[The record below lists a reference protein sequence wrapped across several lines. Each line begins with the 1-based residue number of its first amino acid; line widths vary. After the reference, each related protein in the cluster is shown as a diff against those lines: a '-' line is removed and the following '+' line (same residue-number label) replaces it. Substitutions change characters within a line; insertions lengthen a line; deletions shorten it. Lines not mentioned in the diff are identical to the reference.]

1 MAETDAFI
9 FAALQQSGWYCLAR
23 LQEMDD
29 LADLA
34 LPDVAPSGS
43 MGVAARH
50 RMGSKLANVLKLG
63 YAGDCG
69 YNHFLYPSEKE
80 TRNILSWLAGK
91 LPRSRLEDGF
101 EEDVQVESATSGD
114 ATTAG
119 TTGEGSLLS
128 NGGLAN
134 IFSAWKRDKTMYV
147 LPNREMNGL
156 RGFQRLPL
164 QTAVVSLPWGE
175 RRDQSVGFALFEGFP
190 SDAVKP
196 TSLLEKLAAAKR
208 GAATLLQ
215 EDEFDDA
222 VNARRVGDEQQPRED
237 LEEAAATSF
246 LAPKAGEDE
255 DDDDFASI
263 NPQSFLSSA
272 LPDAPLSLNTSASPA
287 QMVADAIADGA
298 TIAEPTEPSSLEAEK
313 SRQEPPSEEEGEL
326 VLEQVQQQVDETQR
340 RLAAMRKVL
349 TRDHAALQ
357 QIQQRGLETQATGQ
371 DIQRQLATQ
380 KQLVGML
387 PQAQENMAKLEAIC
401 STNAE
406 KKEEIARQME
416 STRAPLLEEYNAL
429 EARKSNRKTR
439 GRRLIRE
446 MKTFRQE
453 MHEMTGVIHTK
464 REDVRLLE
472 KVEARQLAKRKEKAD
487 AEAEPMSRSMYT
499 NRIMD
504 IIKQVHKQKQE
515 ITKVLE
521 DIKALQKQLNSA
533 SEKLKRT
540 EAVAEDKLYS
550 AASSQKSSSASS
562 GKADAYVECYRKFAQ
577 VRE

>member
-1 MAETDAFI
+1 MVP
-9 FAALQQSGWYCLAR
+9 R
-23 LQEMDD
+23 LQEADD

-34 LPDVAPSGS
+34 LPDAAPSGS

-128 NGGLAN
+128 NGGLAS
-134 IFSAWKRDKTMYV
+134 IFSAWKHEKTLYV
-147 LPNREMNGL
+147 LPKREMNGL

-164 QTAVVSLPWGE
+164 RTAAVSLPWGK
-175 RRDQSVGFALFEGFP
+175 RKDHSVGYALFEGFP
-190 SDAVKP
+190 SDAIKP

-208 GAATLLQ
+208 GAMALLQ
-215 EDEFDDA
+215 EDEFDD
-222 VNARRVGDEQQPRED
+222 VIKARRVGDERQPRED
-237 LEEAAATSF
+237 PEEAAATSF
-246 LAPKAGEDE
+246 LAPKAGEAE
-255 DDDDFASI
+255 DDDFASI
-263 NPQSFLSSA
+263 NPQSFLLSA
-272 LPDAPLSLNTSASPA
+272 LPDVPLSLNTSASPD
-287 QMVADAIADGA
+287 QVVADDVADGA
-298 TIAEPTEPSSLEAEK
+298 TIAEPTESSSLEAEK
-313 SRQEPPSEEEGEL
+313 SKQEHPSEEEGEL

-357 QIQQRGLETQATGQ
+357 QIQQRGLETQAAGQ
-371 DIQRQLATQ
+371 EIQRQLATQ
-380 KQLVGML
+380 KQLVEML

-439 GRRLIRE
+439 GRQLIRE

-487 AEAEPMSRSMYT
+487 AEGEPMRRSMYT

-550 AASSQKSSSASS
+550 AASSRKSSSTSG